1 MSDSCKDGQP
11 SADTRAPALS
21 ISLPS
26 KPLFSLGQLLA
37 TPGALATLEA
47 FGVHP
52 LALVLGRHL
61 VGDWGELCQEDR
73 ALNNHSLAN
82 GMRIFSSYKL
92 TRSTGDGTTTE
103 TVWIITEADRASTTI
118 LLPSEY

>member
-1 MSDSCKDGQP
+1 MSDSCNDGQP
-11 SADTRAPALS
+11 SADTSAPALAIPS
-21 ISLPS
+21 PS

-37 TPGALATLEA
+37 TPGALAMLET
-47 FGVHP
+47 FSVHP
-52 LALVLGRHL
+52 LALVLGRHV
-61 VGDWGELCQEDR
+61 VGDWGDLCHEDR

-92 TRSTGDGTTTE
+92 TRTTGDSTTTE
-103 TVWIITEADRASTTI
+103 TAWVITEADRASTTI

>member
-11 SADTRAPALS
+11 SADTSAPALATPS
-21 ISLPS
+21 PS

-52 LALVLGRHL
+52 LALVLGRHV
-61 VGDWGELCQEDR
+61 VGDWGDLCHEDR

-92 TRSTGDGTTTE
+92 TRSAGVGTTSE
-103 TVWIITEADRASTTI
+103 TVWVITEADRASTTI
-118 LLPSEY
+118 LLPCEY

>member
-1 MSDSCKDGQP
+1 MSDSCNDGQP
-11 SADTRAPALS
+11 SEVTSAPALF
-21 ISLPS
+21 IPRPS

-47 FGVHP
+47 FGVYP
-52 LALVLGRHL
+52 LALVLGRHV
-61 VGDWGELCQEDR
+61 VGDWGDLCHEDR

-92 TRSTGDGTTTE
+92 ALTTGDSTTTE
-103 TVWIITEADRASTTI
+103 TVWVITEADRASTTI